1 MHSNQYTLIYA
12 AGLSILTAIVL
23 AVAAEGL
30 KPAQNANIALDT
42 RSNILKAVRLDY
54 DDRAKINQIYESSIK
69 EMVVNMAGEVQE
81 EEPAEIDLK
90 DEIIKAPSERK
101 LPLYVYT
108 GEGDKKYYIIP
119 LRGTGLWGPIWGYV
133 SLEDDFNTVYGA
145 YFDHKGE
152 TPGLGAEIAEEP
164 FQRQFQGKEIM
175 SDEGKF
181 VSVNVMKSSAKT
193 NLDKEHRVDAISGGT
208 ITSNGT
214 DEMIENCL
222 APYVAYFE
230 KMKNSNQVATTGGN

>member
-12 AGLSILTAIVL
+12 AILSVVTAIVL

-30 KPAQNANIALDT
+30 KPLQNENIALDT

-54 DDRAKINQIYESSIK
+54 TEREKINQTYDSSI
-69 EMVVNMAGEVQE
+69 EELVVNTTGETE
-81 EEPAEIDLK
+81 EEKPVQIDLK
-90 DEIIKAPSERK
+90 NEINKEPSERK
-101 LPLYVYT
+101 LPLYVFT
-108 GEGDKKYYIIP
+108 GEGGKKRYIIP
-119 LRGTGLWGPIWGYV
+119 VRGTGLWGPIWGYI

-152 TPGLGAEIAEEP
+152 TPGLGAEIAEGP
-164 FQRQFQGKEIM
+164 FQQQFQGKKIM
-175 SDEGKF
+175 SDQGEF
-181 VSVNVMKSSAKT
+181 VSVNVIKSSSKSS
-193 NLDKEHRVDAISGGT
+193 LGQEHRVDAISGGT

-214 DEMIENCL
+214 DEMLENCI

-230 KMKNSNQVATTGGN
+230 KIGNKKQVAVH